1 MGVLAQNL
9 PLYMFCFVS
18 WSVAVKYKAK
28 HGGIDQIAEKL
39 YSAIHTKAS
48 SISWIQKIWKPFLKS
63 QNLKN
68 RSNKLN
74 QEFFFSASTKFNQLA
89 DLPCLP
95 LMALKT
101 KCPLCRLCWLENQ
114 TLPKS
119 TISLWVILE
128 IYQMILRHTQIK
140 SQLVCSMNRLHFFCK
155 NVWQPHSPAVRYP
168 PPASTQRPMT
178 TPGIQRLWLKE
189 KTSTCRGNKCWS
201 LGSKLGRW
209 EDMGTVLAKFKHK
222 WLEKEHQSVGL

>member
-1 MGVLAQNL
+1 MNSKKLKTL
-9 PLYMFCFVS
+9 S
-18 WSVAVKYKAK
+18 
-28 HGGIDQIAEKL
+28 QI
-39 YSAIHTKAS
+39 S
-48 SISWIQKIWKPFLKS
+48 KP
-63 QNLKN
+63 QN

-140 SQLVCSMNRLHFFCK
+140 SQLVCSMNRLHFFLQKCMTATLSSCEVSASGVNTK
-155 NVWQPHSPAVRYP
+155 TNDNTRHPAIVTEGEDFHLP
-168 PPASTQRPMT
+168 GKQMLKF
-178 TPGIQRLWLKE
+178 GIQ
-189 KTSTCRGNKCWS
+189 TWS
-201 LGSKLGRW
+201 MRRHGYCFEWFEGSKIQ
-209 EDMGTVLAKFKHK
+209 A
-222 WLEKEHQSVGL
+222 